1 MLPKAQSAKFEQAL
15 VIALQYRGPPT
26 PQVFLRGV
34 PCPLLTLGHN
44 AVYGSQLIS
53 STAGTRGDIAIRSCT
68 LIDCLQKLGQPA
80 ASHIAGSN
88 GLCD

>member
-1 MLPKAQSAKFEQAL
+1 MLLKAQSAKFEQAL

-68 LIDCLQKLGQPA
+68 LIDCFAEARPTCRKSRCRLKR
-80 ASHIAGSN
+80 SV
-88 GLCD
+88 

>member
-34 PCPLLTLGHN
+34 PCPLLTLDHN
-44 AVYGSQLIS
+44 AVYGSQ
-53 STAGTRGDIAIRSCT
+53 
-68 LIDCLQKLGQPA
+68 
-80 ASHIAGSN
+80 
-88 GLCD
+88 